1 LKLVDVKTGIILN
14 THNIPYGSSI
24 FVKDG
29 DVVSKGTVIC
39 KWDPYNGVIVS
50 EFTGKIAYEDLEQGQ
65 SYQVEIDEQT
75 GFQEKVISESRTK
88 KLIPTLLVYGKDNE
102 LIRSYNLPVGAHL
115 WLKTVRKLKQVKYW

>member
-1 LKLVDVKTGIILN
+1 LKLVDEKRILLN

-29 DVVSKGTVIC
+29 QSVEKEVIC

-65 SYQVEIDEQT
+65 SFMVEIDEQT
-75 GFQEKVISESRTK
+75 GFQEK
-88 KLIPTLLVYGKDNE
+88 
-102 LIRSYNLPVGAHL
+102 
-115 WLKTVRKLKQVKYW
+115 